1 MPAEIVRAPVAPEI
15 VPMVEL
21 PAMLRAAELATVVA
35 VKPEVESE
43 PPEMVTA
50 SCVIEVAVTAPAVM
64 VRVPSSPVTVPRV
77 ELPLRV
83 RAASLSTVVAVKP
96 EVESEPPEIV
106 TLSCVIEVAVTVPAE
121 IVSAPVLPDT
131 APRVELPLRESA
143 AVLLTVFAVNPVEE
157 SEPPETVTLF

>member
-21 PAMLRAAELATVVA
+21 PAMLRAAELA
-35 VKPEVESE
+35 
-43 PPEMVTA
+43 
-50 SCVIEVAVTAPAVM
+50 
-64 VRVPSSPVTVPRV
+64 
-77 ELPLRV
+77 
-83 RAASLSTVVAVKP
+83 TVVAVKP

-131 APRVELPLRESA
+131 APRVELPLRVRA
-143 AVLLTVFAVNPVEE
+143 ASLSTVVAVK
-157 SEPPETVTLF
+157 